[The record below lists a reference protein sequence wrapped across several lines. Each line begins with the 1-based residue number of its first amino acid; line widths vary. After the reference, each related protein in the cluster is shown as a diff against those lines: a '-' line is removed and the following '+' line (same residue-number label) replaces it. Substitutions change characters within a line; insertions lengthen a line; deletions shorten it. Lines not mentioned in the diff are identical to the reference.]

1 MSELLII
8 RVVEFST
15 TPQQIYP
22 LDADEAF
29 SLPSG
34 VIKKGGDEAW
44 AEALEKLRACPSLA
58 VGGTSFTVKGEAK
71 ECLLEEL
78 KDLKNKVESSSL
90 TSLRDVR
97 NELLNEGTFII
108 YPDGYSE
115 ESICSLKELI
125 CSPRFKGRKYFI
137 YEVDVYD

>member
-1 MSELLII
+1 MSELLVI
-8 RVVEFST
+8 RVVENST
-15 TPQQIYP
+15 TPQRVDP

-44 AEALEKLRACPSLA
+44 AQALEKLRACPSLT
-58 VGGTSFTVKGEAK
+58 VSGTSFTVKGEAK
-71 ECLLEEL
+71 V
-78 KDLKNKVESSSL
+78 KVESPS
-90 TSLRDVR
+90 RDV
-97 NELLNEGTFII
+97 LEGTFII
-108 YPDGYSE
+108 YPDGYE

>member
-1 MSELLII
+1 MRELLII
-8 RVVEFST
+8 RVVENFT
-15 TPQQIYP
+15 TPQQTYP

-71 ECLLEEL
+71 ECLL
-78 KDLKNKVESSSL
+78 
-90 TSLRDVR
+90 

-108 YPDGYSE
+108 YPDGYE

>member
-8 RVVEFST
+8 RVVENST

-29 SLPSG
+29 NLPSG
-34 VIKKGGDEAW
+34 VIKKGGEEAW

-58 VGGTSFTVKGEAK
+58 VGGTSFAVKGEAK
-71 ECLLEEL
+71 ECPL
-78 KDLKNKVESSSL
+78 
-90 TSLRDVR
+90 
-97 NELLNEGTFII
+97 EGTFII
-108 YPDGYSE
+108 YPDGGE

-125 CSPRFKGRKYFI
+125 CSPRFRGRKYFI
-137 YEVDVYD
+137 YEVEIYV

>member
-8 RVVEFST
+8 RVLENST

-71 ECLLEEL
+71 ECLLE
-78 KDLKNKVESSSL
+78 
-90 TSLRDVR
+90 
-97 NELLNEGTFII
+97 GTFII
-108 YPDGYSE
+108 YPDGYE

>member
-8 RVVEFST
+8 RVVENST

-44 AEALEKLRACPSLA
+44 SEALEKLRACPSLA
-58 VGGTSFTVKGEAK
+58 VGGTSFNVKGEAK
-71 ECLLEEL
+71 ECL
-78 KDLKNKVESSSL
+78 SL
-90 TSLRDVR
+90 TSL
-97 NELLNEGTFII
+97 EGTFII
-108 YPDGYSE
+108 YPDGYE
-115 ESICSLKELI
+115 ESICPLKELI
-125 CSPRFKGRKYFI
+125 CSHRFKGRTYFI

>member
-8 RVVEFST
+8 RVVEFPT
-15 TPQQIYP
+15 IPQRVYP
-22 LDADEAF
+22 LNADEAF

-58 VGGTSFTVKGEAK
+58 VRGTSFTVKGEAK
-71 ECLLEEL
+71 ECLL
-78 KDLKNKVESSSL
+78 
-90 TSLRDVR
+90 
-97 NELLNEGTFII
+97 NERLNEGTFII
-108 YPDGYSE
+108 YPDGYGE
-115 ESICSLKELI
+115 ESICSLIELI
-125 CSPRFKGRKYFI
+125 CSPRFKSRKYFI

>member
-1 MSELLII
+1 MSERLII
-8 RVVEFST
+8 RVVENFTS
-15 TPQQIYP
+15 PQQIYP

-34 VIKKGGDEAW
+34 AIKKGGDEAW

-71 ECLLEEL
+71 ECLL
-78 KDLKNKVESSSL
+78 KVESPSL
-90 TSLRDVR
+90 TSL
-97 NELLNEGTFII
+97 EGTFII
-108 YPDGYSE
+108 YPDGYE
-115 ESICSLKELI
+115 ESICSLKKLI
-125 CSPRFKGRKYFI
+125 CSPRFRGRKYFI

>member
-1 MSELLII
+1 MRELLII
-8 RVVEFST
+8 RVLENFT

-44 AEALEKLRACPSLA
+44 DEALEKLRACPSLA

-71 ECLLEEL
+71 ECLL
-78 KDLKNKVESSSL
+78 KVESPSSL
-90 TSLRDVR
+90 
-97 NELLNEGTFII
+97 EGTFII
-108 YPDGYSE
+108 YPDGYE

-125 CSPRFKGRKYFI
+125 CSPRFRGRKYFI

>member
-1 MSELLII
+1 MNVII
-8 RVVEFST
+8 RVVENST

-29 SLPSG
+29 NLPSG

-44 AEALEKLRACPSLA
+44 AAALEKLRACPSLA
-58 VGGTSFTVKGEAK
+58 VGGTSFTVGEAK
-71 ECLLEEL
+71 ECLL
-78 KDLKNKVESSSL
+78 KVESFSL
-90 TSLRDVR
+90 TSL
-97 NELLNEGTFII
+97 EGTFII
-108 YPDGYSE
+108 YPDGYE

-125 CSPRFKGRKYFI
+125 CSPRFRGRKYFI

>member
-1 MSELLII
+1 MSKLII
-8 RVVEFST
+8 RVVEFPT
-15 TPQQIYP
+15 IPQRVYP
-22 LDADEAF
+22 LDASSAF
-29 SLPSG
+29 SRPSG

-71 ECLLEEL
+71 ECLLEVL

-90 TSLRDVR
+90 TSL
-97 NELLNEGTFII
+97 EGTFII
-108 YPDGYSE
+108 YPDGYGE
-115 ESICSLKELI
+115 ESICSVKELI
-125 CSPRFKGRKYFI
+125 CSPRFRGRKYFI

>member
-8 RVVEFST
+8 RVLENST

-29 SLPSG
+29 NLPSG

-44 AEALEKLRACPSLA
+44 AAALEKLRACPSLA
-58 VGGTSFTVKGEAK
+58 VGGTSFAVKGEAK
-71 ECLLEEL
+71 ECLL
-78 KDLKNKVESSSL
+78 KVESL
-90 TSLRDVR
+90 TSL
-97 NELLNEGTFII
+97 EGMFVI
-108 YPDGYSE
+108 YPDGYE